1 MQKAHLN
8 LIKYAIYQG
17 CTISVWDGEEWQVKK
32 STSYQAIKNATESV
46 DETQLRIRDAQGNV
60 VGWALIIDDCS
71 VGADETVADY
81 SITPL
86 MEAWSEQYSLTA

>member
-8 LIKYAIYQG
+8 LIKYVLTKG
-17 CTISVWDGEEWQVKK
+17 CTISVWDGEEWQVKR
-32 STSYQAIKNATESV
+32 SSSYKAIKDAAESV
-46 DETQLRIRDAQGNV
+46 DEAQFRIRDDQGNV

-71 VGADETVADY
+71 FAPDETVSDY

-86 MEAWSEQYSLTA
+86 MEAWNEQY